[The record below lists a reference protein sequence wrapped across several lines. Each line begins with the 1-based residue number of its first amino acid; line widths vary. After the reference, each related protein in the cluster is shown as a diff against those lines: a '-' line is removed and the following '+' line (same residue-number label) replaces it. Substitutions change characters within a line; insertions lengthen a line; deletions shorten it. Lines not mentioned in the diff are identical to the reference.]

1 MSNNPTLKSKIQ
13 TCSSSALILYSEERG
28 FQHQASEPS
37 VILLLLHSLNPAFN
51 ELVYSHKFKKKKKL
65 IVIKNKSSI
74 PYGMLWLIILRY
86 FNLAVM

>member
-37 VILLLLHSLNPAFN
+37 VILLLHSLNPAFN
-51 ELVYSHKFKKKKKL
+51 ELVYSHKSKKKKL